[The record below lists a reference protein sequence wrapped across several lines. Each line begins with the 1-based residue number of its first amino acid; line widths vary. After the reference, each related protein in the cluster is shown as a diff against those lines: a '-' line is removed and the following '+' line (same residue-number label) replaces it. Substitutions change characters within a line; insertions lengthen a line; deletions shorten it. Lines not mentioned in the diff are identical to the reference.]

1 MICITHLPQI
11 AAMADNHFMIEKK
24 SGGSSTQTSIY
35 ELSEDEILQELARM
49 LGGDM
54 ITDSTL
60 ANARELKD
68 MAANTKQY

>member
-1 MICITHLPQI
+1 
-11 AAMADNHFMIEKK
+11 MADNHFMIEKK